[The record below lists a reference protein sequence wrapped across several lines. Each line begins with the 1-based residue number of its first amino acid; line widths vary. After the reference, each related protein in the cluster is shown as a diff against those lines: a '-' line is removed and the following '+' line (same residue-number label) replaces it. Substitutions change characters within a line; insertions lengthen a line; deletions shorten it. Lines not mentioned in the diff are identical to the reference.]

1 MMMMCLRPAPRDPQL
16 AHPRALSPPSGPPAM
31 VELEFAWG
39 RWRIRCGGY
48 WLTRG
53 RGQMWALIIRRSDQ
67 GYCLYPWILL
77 GDPAV
82 PYLDWMAVPLGDP
95 YMLLP

>member
-1 MMMMCLRPAPRDPQL
+1 M
-16 AHPRALSPPSGPPAM
+16 
-31 VELEFAWG
+31 
-39 RWRIRCGGY
+39 
-48 WLTRG
+48 
-53 RGQMWALIIRRSDQ
+53 
-67 GYCLYPWILL
+67 YPWILL